1 MIPTIL
7 NSDFWRALDKL
18 IAESE
23 IVIDRPKDSCH
34 PKYPDMI
41 YPLDYGYLKNTS
53 SMDGQGIDVWR
64 GSLADAKLN
73 AIVVIVDLWKRDS
86 EIKLLIGVTADEAKT
101 VYDFHNN
108 NGDAMQGILISREEQ
123 PYDV

>member
-1 MIPTIL
+1 MIPMIL
-7 NSDFWRALDKL
+7 SSDFWRALDRL
-18 IAESE
+18 ISESE
-23 IVIDRPKDSCH
+23 IVIDRPKNSRH

-64 GSLADAKLN
+64 GSLDDGELK
-73 AIVVIVDLWKRDS
+73 AIMVIVDLWKRDS
-86 EIKLLIGVTADEAKT
+86 EIKLLIGVTDEEAKI

-108 NGDAMQGILISREEQ
+108 NGDAMQGILIPREESR
-123 PYDV
+123 VT

>member
-7 NSDFWRALDKL
+7 NSDFWRALDRL

-23 IVIDRPKDSCH
+23 IVIDRPKDSRH

-53 SMDGQGIDVWR
+53 SMEGQGIDVWR
-64 GSLADAKLN
+64 GSLEAEKLN
-73 AIVVIVDLWKRDS
+73 AIMVIVDLWKRDS
-86 EIKLLIGVTADEAKT
+86 EIKLLIGVNSDEAKT
-101 VYDFHNN
+101 IYDFHNN
-108 NGDAMQGILISREEQ
+108 NGEAMQGILISREEQ
-123 PYDV
+123 AV

>member
-1 MIPTIL
+1 MMRAIW
-7 NSDFWRALDKL
+7 NADFWRALDRL

-23 IVIDRPKDSCH
+23 IVIDRPKDSHH
-34 PKYPDMI
+34 PKYHDMV

-64 GSLADAKLN
+64 GSLEDGELK

-86 EIKLLIGVTADEAKT
+86 EIKLLIGVTDEEAKT
-101 VYDFHNN
+101 IYDFHNN
-108 NGDAMQGILISREEQ
+108 NGDAMQGILISREESR
-123 PYDV
+123 VT

>member
-1 MIPTIL
+1 MIPRIL

-23 IVIDRPKDSCH
+23 IVIDRPKDTCH
-34 PKYPDMI
+34 PKYTDMI

-64 GSLADAKLN
+64 GSLPGEHLDA
-73 AIVVIVDLWKRDS
+73 VMVIVDLWKHDS
-86 EIKLLIGVTADEAKT
+86 EIKLLIGVTDDEARI

-108 NGDAMQGILISREEQ
+108 NGDAMQGILIPREE
-123 PYDV
+123 PCDV

>member
-1 MIPTIL
+1 MQKIM
-7 NSDFWRALDKL
+7 NSDFWRALDRL

-23 IVIDRPKDSCH
+23 IVIDRPKDSRH

-64 GSLADAKLN
+64 GSLDDGELK
-73 AIVVIVDLWKRDS
+73 AIMVIVDLWKRDS
-86 EIKLLIGVTADEAKT
+86 EIKLLIGVTDEEAKT
-101 VYDFHNN
+101 IYEFHNN
-108 NGDAMQGILISREEQ
+108 NGDAMQGILIPREE
-123 PYDV
+123 PCDV

>member
-7 NSDFWRALDKL
+7 NSDFWRALDRL

-23 IVIDRPKDSCH
+23 IVIDRPKDSRH

-41 YPLDYGYLKNTS
+41 YPLDYGYLKDTS

-64 GSLADAKLN
+64 GSLGDGELK
-73 AIVVIVDLWKRDS
+73 AIMVIVDLWKKDS
-86 EIKLLIGVTADEAKT
+86 EIKLLIGVTDEEAGIIHE
-101 VYDFHNN
+101 FHNN
-108 NGDAMQGILISREEQ
+108 NGDAMQGILISREESRMT
-123 PYDV
+123 

>member
-1 MIPTIL
+1 MIPRIL
-7 NSDFWRALDKL
+7 SSDFWHALDRL
-18 IAESE
+18 IAGSE
-23 IVIDRPKDSCH
+23 IVIDRPKNSRH

-64 GSLADAKLN
+64 GSMDDGKLK
-73 AIVVIVDLWKRDS
+73 AIMVIVDLWKKDS
-86 EIKLLIGVTADEAKT
+86 EIKLLVGVTDEEAKI

-108 NGDAMQGILISREEQ
+108 NGDAMQGILIPREESR
-123 PYDV
+123 VT

>member
-1 MIPTIL
+1 MIPRIS

-18 IAESE
+18 ISESE
-23 IVIDRPKDSCH
+23 IVIDRPKDSRH
-34 PKYPDMI
+34 PKYHDMI

-64 GSLADAKLN
+64 GSRPDSKLY
-73 AIVVIVDLWKRDS
+73 AIMVIVDLWKRDS
-86 EIKLLIGVTADEAKT
+86 EIKLLIGVTDDEAKT
-101 VYDFHNN
+101 IYEFHNN
-108 NGDAMQGILISREEQ
+108 NGDAMQGILIPREE

>member
-7 NSDFWRALDKL
+7 SSEFWQALDKL

-23 IVIDRPKDSCH
+23 IVIDRPRNSRH
-34 PKYPDMI
+34 PKYGNMV

-64 GSLADAKLN
+64 GSAGDGKLR
-73 AIVVIVDLWKRDS
+73 AVMVTADLWKRDS
-86 EIKLLIGVTADEAKT
+86 EIKLLIGVTEEEAVR

-108 NGDAMQGILISREEQ
+108 NGDAMRGILIGR
-123 PYDV
+123 DD